1 MKKYQIIYA
10 DPPWNY
16 KVYSK
21 KGLGRSAESHYPT
34 MSIEDI
40 CALPVGNL
48 ADKDCALFLWV
59 TIPCLLEGLSVLKAW
74 GFTYKTVGFVW
85 VKQNRK
91 ADSLFWGMGYWTRS
105 NVELCILATKGHP
118 KRINA
123 AVHQVIVSHIE
134 EHSKKPQEARERIV
148 SLMGDLPRM
157 VSIFPTGSLS
167 VMTGLLRLFP
177 GRAPQSVS
185 GSFWRAASLPP
196 MWNLQKRQAM
206 NAPSLPQSSGTYITI
221 SVRTPEKPDI
231 CPACQRSKAM
241 GSRRRPTA

>member
-148 SLMGDLPRM
+148 SLMGDLPRIELFAYGLCTRTQRFNQSQNQGH
-157 VSIFPTGSLS
+157 VQSDTKAA
-167 VMTGLLRLFP
+167 GLLYRRGACRCTAVLV
-177 GRAPQSVS
+177 AP
-185 GSFWRAASLPP
+185 
-196 MWNLQKRQAM
+196 
-206 NAPSLPQSSGTYITI
+206 
-221 SVRTPEKPDI
+221 
-231 CPACQRSKAM
+231 
-241 GSRRRPTA
+241 